1 MANDPKVVSTTKDW
15 WNQAVNDKGYRE
27 GVDYSLA
34 IRDETDPGKLQQ
46 LKDERAAKIK
56 EVYDG
61 DDPYTTAAVN
71 KVTGQATTP
80 TNTAAKYG
88 SDWTPQNATV
98 QSSAAYRDLQ
108 NQVNAA
114 VFGSQ
119 AQQPTVQQQPTQQA
133 PVVQQPAFDVQ
144 SIINTQQQATT
155 EVKDKFTTYLD
166 QWLADAQ
173 TQAKNAADY
182 AVNQG
187 VAELERAE
195 ADAQVQFQNQR
206 DQIDI
211 DEARA
216 KDNQALY
223 AERRGDKGGIGA
235 AQYDAIMATAAK
247 NRLAVNQSQVKLST
261 DTARQIADLRAQ
273 GEFEK
278 ADKLLALS
286 QQYLSQ
292 LVQLEQWA
300 LSYGMDVA
308 QFQASLQQWQAEFEM
323 AQSELTGFYN
333 GAPTLG
339 YQKYQNELQMAE
351 RNNLIDQ
358 GWMFLQAGI
367 PPTESQLAAMG
378 LTASQA
384 QDYIT
389 AQKLAAQS
397 KGSPS
402 EVPADIYSAIF
413 NSGATN
419 AEDAWAYLVSN
430 GYKSQADVAYQLAD
444 QYAEKYNSGEFYD
457 AITWNLLQKGYSM
470 PDPSIWN
477 NTRTVDDKNGGSTTQ
492 LYVAGPGWVAFDEV
506 EAGVRAGVLDVV
518 PDVKKNQITIVK
530 GARK

>member
-1 MANDPKVVSTTKDW
+1 MATNWQDL
-15 WNQAVNDKGYRE
+15 ALNDKGYRD

-34 IRDETDPGKLQQ
+34 IRNATSQAEIDALQAERQKKIDAVYNGK
-46 LKDERAAKIK
+46 
-56 EVYDG
+56 
-61 DDPYTTAAVN
+61 DPYTTPTVN
-71 KVTGQATTP
+71 TQTGKATTP
-80 TNTAAKYG
+80 TNTSAQYG
-88 SDWTPQNATV
+88 SDWNPQTATLE
-98 QSSAAYRDLQ
+98 QTQAYRDLQ
-108 NQVNAA
+108 NQVNNA
-114 VFGSQ
+114 VFGAQ
-119 AQQPTVQQQPTQQA
+119 AQQPTIPQQPTQQA
-133 PVVQQPAFDVQ
+133 PVVQQPVFDVQ
-144 SIINTQQQATT
+144 SIINTQKQAAT

-300 LSYGMDVA
+300 LSYGMDAA

-339 YQKYQNELQMAE
+339 YQKWQQDLAFQNQQWQYQVNQDQMKQMSSAAETLLAAGIMPSASQLSAMGITSAQAQEYITLAKAAAALKAKSSTGSGGGNEEYEPKLTWPQVKAMIDEGNITSQVLRDYEYYMSESYTGDAQTGSDDFSALKDRMSVIMSEESPAAAE
-351 RNNLIDQ
+351 KNIQKLIDENWDSL
-358 GWMFLQAGI
+358 G
-367 PPTESQLAAMG
+367 
-378 LTASQA
+378 
-384 QDYIT
+384 
-389 AQKLAAQS
+389 AAQQR
-397 KGSPS
+397 
-402 EVPADIYSAIF
+402 ELLELI
-413 NSGATN
+413 
-419 AEDAWAYLVSN
+419 
-430 GYKSQADVAYQLAD
+430 Q
-444 QYAEKYNSGEFYD
+444 KYGF
-457 AITWNLLQKGYSM
+457 A
-470 PDPSIWN
+470 
-477 NTRTVDDKNGGSTTQ
+477 
-492 LYVAGPGWVAFDEV
+492 
-506 EAGVRAGVLDVV
+506 
-518 PDVKKNQITIVK
+518 
-530 GARK
+530 